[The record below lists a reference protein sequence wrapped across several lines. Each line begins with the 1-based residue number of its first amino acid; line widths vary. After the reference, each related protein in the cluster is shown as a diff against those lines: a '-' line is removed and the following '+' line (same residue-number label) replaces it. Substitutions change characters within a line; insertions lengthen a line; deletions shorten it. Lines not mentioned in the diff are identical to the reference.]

1 MIMFPYHTPYDGPLG
16 TLIMGQPYDFFP
28 NPTLWFPK
36 IRGTPSHHP
45 FIDGTV
51 RYKQSIEILGYPI
64 YGNPHI

>member
-1 MIMFPYHTPYDGPLG
+1 MIMFPHHTPYDGPLG

-45 FIDGTV
+45 FIDGIF
-51 RYKQSIEILGYPI
+51 RYKQSI
-64 YGNPHI
+64 